1 MKLVIYED
9 STYENFYPFSLVRP
23 VFELRCGATSLSEKL
38 RRNFPSLDVAYS
50 TRSYLTDT
58 FQAKVGSA
66 QVNNLPVLDDDLF
79 IANGRWLCINTQI
92 TAEGPEEVG
101 VKEGSIVYV
110 RAQQETVRKY
120 LGQDLS
126 EFLNTV
132 LEVLPKKAVEEELV
146 SYCWDIVHHNSDA
159 LVADFQILGQAGV
172 HGKMHD
178 LSCVYGDESQV
189 FVASEAVIQPMVV
202 LDSTEGPIIIEDGAT
217 IIPHSRIEGP
227 CFIGQDT
234 QIVGGKIREGCSIGP
249 VCRVGGEVEES
260 IIHGYSNKYHDGF
273 LGHAYVGEWVNLGAM
288 TTNSDLKNDYSTVE
302 VKLNGQLIDTN
313 DTKVG
318 SFIGDHTKTSIGTL
332 FNTGSIVG
340 MMTNILGGNEIL
352 PKTIPSFCL
361 FANGKTFKGF
371 GLRKFLQTAETAMGR
386 RKVPLTEA
394 EKQMLTYA
402 YELTKDERQEA
413 VKKSRR
419 QILSN

>member
-9 STYENFYPFSLVRP
+9 STYENFYPLSLVRP

-38 RRNFPSLDVAYS
+38 RRSFSNLDIAYF
-50 TRSYLTDT
+50 TRDYLAET
-58 FQAKVGSA
+58 FQTTVGNA
-66 QVNNLPVLDDDLF
+66 PVNDLQAIDDDLF
-79 IANGRWLCINTQI
+79 IVNGRWLCMNTQI

-101 VKEGSIVYV
+101 VKEDSIVYV
-110 RAQQETVRKY
+110 RVQQETVRKY
-120 LGQDLS
+120 LGQNIN

-132 LEVLPKKAVEEELV
+132 LEVLPQKAVDEELV
-146 SYCWDIVHHNSDA
+146 SYCWNIVHHNSEA
-159 LVADFQILGQAGV
+159 LVADFQTLGQSGV
-172 HGKMHD
+172 HGEMHD

-189 FVASEAVIQPMVV
+189 FVASEAVIHPMVV
-202 LDSTEGPIIIEDGAT
+202 LDSTGGPITVEDGVT
-217 IIPHSRIEGP
+217 IFPHSRIEGP
-227 CFIGQDT
+227 CHVGRDT

-249 VCRVGGEVEES
+249 VCRVGGEVEEA

-273 LGHAYVGEWVNLGAM
+273 LGHAYVGEWVNLGAL

-302 VKLNGQLIDTN
+302 VKLNGQPIDTN

-340 MMTNILGGNEIL
+340 MMTNILGGSEIL

-361 FANGKTFKGF
+361 FANGKAFKGF
-371 GLRKFLQTAETAMGR
+371 GLRKLLQTAETAMGR
-386 RKVPLTEA
+386 RKVTFTEA
-394 EKQMLTYA
+394 DRSMLTHA

-419 QILSN
+419 QILSS